1 MEGFNNAERRIA
13 EFNEKNPNA
22 RISFDSIKKSMTRHK
37 KTSENIRKH
46 NGVFIQN
53 TDVIKEVAD
62 AFDNK
67 YTFFD

>member
-1 MEGFNNAERRIA
+1 MTKIPKI
-13 EFNEKNPNA
+13 KNPKLPKVKN
-22 RISFDSIKKSMTRHK
+22 SKLPDVYSIKKSMARHK

-46 NGVFIQN
+46 NGIFIQN